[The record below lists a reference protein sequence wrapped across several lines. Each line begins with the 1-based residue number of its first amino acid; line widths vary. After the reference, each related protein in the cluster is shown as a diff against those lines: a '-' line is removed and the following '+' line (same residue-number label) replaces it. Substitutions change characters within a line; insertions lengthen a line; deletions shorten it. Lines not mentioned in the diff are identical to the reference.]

1 MNFNNSNDSK
11 TLFSACFF
19 CLLILEYPQFKK
31 SYTDDV
37 PKLLSSKL
45 LMGWALLDDYC
56 NNHFVPLMR
65 SPHNKLLKECVLCVE
80 EQEQYNNMQLNR
92 EMRTIDKC
100 FEKKE
105 NNNNEKDNISS
116 FSCNDYSARLS
127 EWLQILDHASNNI
140 FSSLKKCS
148 VAISSANVELELHLI
163 SKIKLCVETL
173 ESLERCKTYLKK

>member
-1 MNFNNSNDSK
+1 MNFDNFNERPR
-11 TLFSACFF
+11 
-19 CLLILEYPQFKK
+19 IRK

-37 PKLLSSKL
+37 SKLLSSKL

-65 SPHNKLLKECVLCVE
+65 SPHNKFLKECVLCVE
-80 EQEQYNNMQLNR
+80 EQEHYNNMQLNR
-92 EMRTIDKC
+92 EIMTTDER

-105 NNNNEKDNISS
+105 NNNNEKDDISS
-116 FSCNDYSARLS
+116 FPCNNYSTRLP

-140 FSSLKKCS
+140 FSSLKKS
-148 VAISSANVELELHLI
+148 SLAINSANVELELHLI

-173 ESLERCKTYLKK
+173 ESLERCKIYLKKKI